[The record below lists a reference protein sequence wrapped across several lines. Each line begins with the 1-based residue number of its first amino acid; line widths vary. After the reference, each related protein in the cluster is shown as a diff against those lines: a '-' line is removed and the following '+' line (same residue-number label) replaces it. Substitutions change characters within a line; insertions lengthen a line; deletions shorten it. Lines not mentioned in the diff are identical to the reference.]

1 MIFKTYA
8 FNKISKFLAFK
19 LEFKD
24 LPLKIDN
31 KTLIQNSVGCV
42 HEVRVGG
49 GRNELSTLLKA
60 LS

>member
-8 FNKISKFLAFK
+8 FNKFSKFPLRFK
-19 LEFKD
+19 N
-24 LPLKIDN
+24 LPPKIYN
-31 KTLIQNSVGCV
+31 KTLIQNSVGSV
-42 HEVRVGG
+42 FEVRVGE